1 MVKEANASEAD
12 AGVSRQGDAAGWD
25 DVLERLGERREAGVS
40 ARYAVRSYLS
50 DVMDRIASLDDQ
62 ETESWAGLLQDVRA
76 LRDETDHLGDRV
88 GHLDGERQE
97 AASRL
102 ERAELELVA
111 AEERA
116 ASLEGRVKSLEQ
128 NGERMREEAQ
138 AGEQRMREADARIAA
153 AKDAQRKADQQLNDT
168 LDTLTDLGLAKAEL
182 ERKVADIEA
191 GFEAVKEERAA
202 AEERWNASDDQR
214 LSQIRLLRKTVEDL
228 ERRLAGGDQER
239 VSLATSLTQEKEA
252 LEQAWKE
259 ATSLRETLAAVRS
272 EAKDRID
279 VHERQQEE
287 FIAQLVDDYDGQLA
301 QAREQLEELR
311 KNGVDVSLL
320 RQAEKQREDA
330 LQDLERARGQLQASG
345 DALEELDSLRREMEE
360 LRTSKQAEEPSRA
373 QELMAELERVRTE
386 LGQARMGVDQLLQDC
401 DRLNAENVRLREAMK
416 QREASVP
423 MALALDEPDDAGDAV
438 GLMEARASRPGAPSP
453 SVSEPTDEPSP
464 APSTK
469 RSVRASRR
477 PKQKVSDPAAPSV
490 RGQPDGAKGKRP
502 VGSYFL
508 TAEEVMEET
517 VRDRSKRR
525 GS

>member
-1 MVKEANASEAD
+1 MVKEANANEAD

-25 DVLERLGERREAGVS
+25 GVLERLGERREAGVS
-40 ARYAVRSYLS
+40 ARYSVRSYLS
-50 DVMDRIASLDDQ
+50 DVMDRITALDEQ
-62 ETESWAGLLQDVRA
+62 ENESWVGLIEDVRA
-76 LRDETDHLGDRV
+76 LRDETVRLEGRV
-88 GHLDGERQE
+88 GSLEGQRQE
-97 AASRL
+97 AEL
-102 ERAELELVA
+102 RAEKAQIELVA
-111 AEERA
+111 AQERA
-116 ASLEGRVKSLEQ
+116 VALEGKVDSLEKSA
-128 NGERMREEAQ
+128 ERMREEAK
-138 AGEQRMREADARIAA
+138 AGEERMREADARIVA
-153 AKDAQRKADQQLNDT
+153 AKEAQRKADRQLNET

-182 ERKVADIEA
+182 ERKVADLEA
-191 GFEAVKEERAA
+191 GFEAVREERAG
-202 AEERWNASDDQR
+202 AEERWNATDEQR
-214 LSQIRLLRKTVEDL
+214 LSQIRLLRKSVEDL

-272 EAKDRID
+272 EAKERIE
-279 VHERQQEE
+279 VLERQQEE

-320 RQAEKQREDA
+320 RQAEKQRDDA

-345 DALEELDSLRREMEE
+345 DAQEQLAALRREMEE
-360 LRTSKQAEEPSRA
+360 LRSSKQAEEPSRA
-373 QELMAELERVRTE
+373 QELMKELERVRTD
-386 LGQARMGVDQLLQDC
+386 LGEARMGVDQLLQDC

-416 QREASVP
+416 QREAP
-423 MALALDEPDDAGDAV
+423 APAALTLDEPEDAGDAF
-438 GLMEARASRPGAPSP
+438 GLMEARASRPGSP
-453 SVSEPTDEPSP
+453 TPAVSAPTDEPAP

-477 PKQKVSDPAAPSV
+477 PKQKVSDPVAPSV
-490 RGQPDGAKGKRP
+490 VGQPEGAKGKRP

-517 VRDRSKRR
+517 VRDGSKRR
-525 GS
+525 GR

>member
-1 MVKEANASEAD
+1 MVKEANAGEAD

-50 DVMDRIASLDDQ
+50 DVMDRIASLDEQ
-62 ETESWAGLLQDVRA
+62 EMESWAGLLEDVRA
-76 LRDETDHLGDRV
+76 LRDETVRLQDRV
-88 GHLDGERQE
+88 GCLDGERQE

-102 ERAELELVA
+102 EKAELELVA
-111 AEERA
+111 AQERA
-116 ASLEGRVKSLEQ
+116 SSLEDRAKALEQ
-128 NGERMREEAQ
+128 NGERLREEAK
-138 AGEQRMREADARIAA
+138 AGDQRMREADARIAA
-153 AKDAQRKADQQLNDT
+153 AKEAQRKADQQLNDT

-228 ERRLAGGDQER
+228 ERRLEGGDQER
-239 VSLATSLTQEKEA
+239 VALATCLTQEKET

-259 ATSLRETLAAVRS
+259 ATSLRETLATVRA
-272 EAKDRID
+272 EAKDRIE
-279 VHERQQEE
+279 VLELQQEE
-287 FIAQLVDDYDGQLA
+287 FIAQLVDDYDAQLA

-311 KNGVDVSLL
+311 KNGVDASLL
-320 RQAEKQREDA
+320 RQAEMQREEA
-330 LQDLERARGQLQASG
+330 VQDLERARGQLQASS
-345 DALEELDSLRREMEE
+345 DAREALASLRQEMEE
-360 LRTSKQAEEPSRA
+360 LRASKQAEEPSRE
-373 QELMAELERVRTE
+373 QELEAELERVRSE
-386 LGQARMGVDQLLQDC
+386 LGEARMGVDHLLQDC

-416 QREASVP
+416 QREASAP
-423 MALALDEPDDAGDAV
+423 MALVLGEPDDAGDAV
-438 GLMEARASRPGAPSP
+438 GLMEARASRPGVSP
-453 SVSEPTDEPSP
+453 EPVDEPPP

-469 RSVRASRR
+469 RSVRTSRR
-477 PKQKVSDPAAPSV
+477 PKQKVSDPVAPSV
-490 RGQPDGAKGKRP
+490 RGQPEGAKGKRP

>member
-1 MVKEANASEAD
+1 MVKEANASDAD

-25 DVLERLGERREAGVS
+25 DVLDRLAERREAGVS

-50 DVMDRIASLDDQ
+50 DVMDRIASLDAQ
-62 ETESWAGLLQDVRA
+62 ETESWAGLLGDVRA
-76 LRDETDHLGDRV
+76 LRDETVRLEERV
-88 GHLDGERQE
+88 GHLDDERQQS
-97 AASRL
+97 ALRL
-102 ERAELELVA
+102 EKAELELAVVQ
-111 AEERA
+111 ERA
-116 ASLEGRVKSLEQ
+116 AVLEDRVKSLEQ
-128 NGERMREEAQ
+128 TGERMREEAQ
-138 AGEQRMREADARIAA
+138 TGEKRMREADVRIAA
-153 AKDAQRKADQQLNDT
+153 AKEAQRKADQQLNET

-228 ERRLAGGDQER
+228 ERKLAGGDQER
-239 VSLATSLTQEKEA
+239 VSLAASLTQEKEA

-259 ATSLRETLAAVRS
+259 ATSLRETLAKVRS
-272 EAKDRID
+272 EAKDR
-279 VHERQQEE
+279 VEVLERQQEE

-320 RQAEKQREDA
+320 RQAEKQRDDA
-330 LQDLERARGQLQASG
+330 LQDLERVRAQLQASG
-345 DALEELDSLRREMEE
+345 DAQEELTSLRREMQE
-360 LRTSKQAEEPSRA
+360 LRTSKQADEPSRA
-373 QELMAELERVRTE
+373 QDLMAELERVRGE
-386 LGQARMGVDQLLQDC
+386 LGEARMGVDQLLQDC
-401 DRLNAENVRLREAMK
+401 DRLNAENVRLREAMR

-423 MALALDEPDDAGDAV
+423 MALALDELDDVGDAV
-438 GLMEARASRPGAPSP
+438 GLMEARASRPGAASP
-453 SVSEPTDEPSP
+453 SVSEPAEEPPP
-464 APSTK
+464 APPTR
-469 RSVRASRR
+469 RSARTSRR
-477 PKQKVSDPAAPSV
+477 PKQKVSDPVAPSV
-490 RGQPDGAKGKRP
+490 KGQPDRAKGKRP

-517 VRDRSKRR
+517 VRDTSKRR